1 MLQNTEKKSKY
12 MYMYWLEHSL
22 KENSIHDQVSDMK
35 GLL

>member
-1 MLQNTEKKSKY
+1 MLQNTEKKSK
-12 MYMYWLEHSL
+12 YWLEHSL

>member
-1 MLQNTEKKSKY
+1 MLQNTEKKSK
-12 MYMYWLEHSL
+12 YMYWLEHSL